1 MTHDITPLQTAPP
14 LSVWRNRSL
23 LFFVVAQFVSMT
35 GTQMTWVAL
44 PWYVLTTTGSP
55 VRMTLVLFAEMVP
68 FAVFGLTAGAIV
80 DRVNLKH
87 LMVGCDLVRVL
98 LVASIPTL
106 AAFGVLEYWMIVVA
120 SALIGTF
127 SAPAYAAQSTVI
139 PELVGED
146 EEALIAGNTAVQL
159 ASQITTMSG
168 PVLAGVLIG
177 IIGNAPLLYVDAG
190 TYAVSALII
199 GLGVTYRHRTHE
211 GTSESLLSETFTGL
225 KYLWE
230 NRLLRVALIFVI
242 LLVFAFVG
250 LIDAAFPVFVR
261 ETLHAGPGALAVLL
275 AGWGIG
281 ASVGMALYAIV
292 AKRWKLSR
300 GRTIAVLMTGLAIP
314 LWIPPLF
321 PHLLTATAG
330 FMIAGFFDG
339 PLTVV
344 FHTMQQ
350 TEAPPRLRGR
360 VISAFTAMFMLS
372 APLGVAIAGPILEAW
387 GAIPW
392 MLGMAVIFTVLA
404 GFAWLSPT
412 LRAA

>member
-177 IIGNAPLLYVDAG
+177 IIGNAPLRKV
-190 TYAVSALII
+190 
-199 GLGVTYRHRTHE
+199 
-211 GTSESLLSETFTGL
+211 
-225 KYLWE
+225 
-230 NRLLRVALIFVI
+230 VI
-242 LLVFAFVG
+242 V
-250 LIDAAFPVFVR
+250 
-261 ETLHAGPGALAVLL
+261 
-275 AGWGIG
+275 
-281 ASVGMALYAIV
+281 
-292 AKRWKLSR
+292 
-300 GRTIAVLMTGLAIP
+300 
-314 LWIPPLF
+314 
-321 PHLLTATAG
+321 
-330 FMIAGFFDG
+330 
-339 PLTVV
+339 
-344 FHTMQQ
+344 
-350 TEAPPRLRGR
+350 
-360 VISAFTAMFMLS
+360 
-372 APLGVAIAGPILEAW
+372 
-387 GAIPW
+387 
-392 MLGMAVIFTVLA
+392 
-404 GFAWLSPT
+404 
-412 LRAA
+412 